1 MERFPGIF
9 ALLGTMRPLAVLA
22 LLTVFLAAAPA
33 GAFEEIS
40 LVRQGVAECTVVGV
54 QTLDPVESASAR
66 PGDFFRFETLNAVTA
81 GTKIVIPS
89 HTLGWGIVSIAAPAG
104 KGGRAG
110 TLVLEARYL
119 ELPTGQKLGVVIDHN
134 TSLEKSGQT
143 NNLPGY
149 LGAIPIPGVG
159 AAIGAFNYFHR
170 GKDITVPKG
179 TMFAIFP
186 SDDPATQKCQEP
198 AA

>member
-1 MERFPGIF
+1 
-9 ALLGTMRPLAVLA
+9 MRPLAVPLA
-22 LLTVFLAAAPA
+22 LLALLAAAPA
-33 GAFEEIS
+33 GAFEQIS
-40 LVRQGVAECTVVGV
+40 LARQGVPECTVVAV
-54 QTLDPVESASAR
+54 QTLDAVDSATAR

-81 GTKIVIPS
+81 GTKIVIPA
-89 HTLGWGIVSIAAPAG
+89 HTLGWGIVAIAAAAG

-119 ELPTGQKLGVVIDHN
+119 DLPSGQKLGVVIDHN
-134 TSLEKSGQT
+134 TSDLEKTGQT

-149 LGAIPIPGVG
+149 LGAIPVPGVG

-170 GKDITVPKG
+170 GKDINVPRG

-186 SDDPATQKCQEP
+186 SDDPATQKCQEQTP
-198 AA
+198 

>member
-1 MERFPGIF
+1 
-9 ALLGTMRPLAVLA
+9 MRPLAVPLA
-22 LLTVFLAAAPA
+22 LLALLAAAPA
-33 GAFEEIS
+33 GAFEQIS
-40 LVRQGVAECTVVGV
+40 LALQGVPECTVVAV
-54 QTLDPVESASAR
+54 QTLDAVDSATAR

-81 GTKIVIPS
+81 GTKIVIPA
-89 HTLGWGIVSIAAPAG
+89 HTLGWGIVAIAAAAG

-119 ELPTGQKLGVVIDHN
+119 DLPSGQKLGVVIDHN
-134 TSLEKSGQT
+134 TSALEKTGQT

-149 LGAIPIPGVG
+149 LGAIPVPGVG

-170 GKDITVPKG
+170 GKDINVPRG

-186 SDDPATQKCQEP
+186 SDDPATQKCQEQTP
-198 AA
+198 